1 MTTML
6 QVKPLKQNGSRMFQ
20 VLTVACLGK
29 NEVLN
34 SQSSS
39 GGEPVNYK
47 DKKAKGIA
55 I

>member
-1 MTTML
+1 
-6 QVKPLKQNGSRMFQ
+6 MFQ
-20 VLTVACLGK
+20 ILTVACLGK

-47 DKKAKGIA
+47 NKKAKGIA

>member
-39 GGEPVNYK
+39 GGEPANYK
-47 DKKAKGIA
+47 DKKTKRIA

>member
-1 MTTML
+1 
-6 QVKPLKQNGSRMFQ
+6 MFQ
-20 VLTVACLGK
+20 ILTVACLGK

-39 GGEPVNYK
+39 GGEPAIYK
-47 DKKAKGIA
+47 YKKTKRIA